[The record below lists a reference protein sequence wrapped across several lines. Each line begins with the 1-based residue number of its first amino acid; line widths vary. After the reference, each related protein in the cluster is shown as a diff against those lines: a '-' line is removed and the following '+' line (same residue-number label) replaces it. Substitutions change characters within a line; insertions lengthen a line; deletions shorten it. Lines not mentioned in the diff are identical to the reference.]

1 MIRQGQAKRFSTESG
16 NDEKLNS
23 VDVSCSHLFM
33 SAANG
38 R

>member
-23 VDVSCSHLFM
+23 VDVSAELR
-33 SAANG
+33 SAIFAKE